1 MKKVIILVDMGNSKF
16 LMIKEDNRWKLP
28 TLEGIKEIK
37 EVELYFEAKYKN
49 KIRNIDLIEEK
60 EDYYL
65 LKCFLIGTIEKLEYK
80 SNVINELYSDID
92 DKQQKQILFD
102 ISKQVYME
110 ILNDSFWLG
119 VILTVED
126 KIISREYKYILSDF
140 LLFFSSIFC
149 VETINYRFGEIKN
162 KNFINDGE
170 IKKLRKSY
178 LKKCPLYSSKD
189 INAIIKEMGIN
200 FDTYVFDIVIFLL
213 NNKLIDINSRM
224 WNKRKWDLYN
234 SIIMSP
240 RNWIKNCLPEMN
252 EIFEELR
259 EPYVEEFISRFNK
272 KRIIRKSY
280 STYKLFDNTLSYN
293 EKVYILQRIGLI
305 KTILMISNEF
315 GNGNYININ
324 EQEGLC
330 LNFDKFLIKAK
341 ATIIELIWNDNNNNN
356 IIIPILKEIMKKI
369 SSNIN
374 EDFYKINRKCRD
386 NIHYGFYNKISNEEY
401 KELKKMQDIYLNCVA
416 DEFDKKLNLKMG
428 FEYKVGLFIAKLQY
442 WARH

>member
-28 TLEGIKEIK
+28 TLKGIKEIK
-37 EVELYFEAKYKN
+37 EVKLYFEDKYKN

-65 LKCFLIGTIEKLEYK
+65 LKCFLIGKIEKLEYK
-80 SNVINELYSDID
+80 SDVINELYSDID

-102 ISKQVYME
+102 ISKQVYTE

-126 KIISREYKYILSDF
+126 KIISKEYKYILSDF

-178 LKKCPLYSSKD
+178 LKECPLYSSKD

-213 NNKLIDINSRM
+213 NNELIDINSRM

-252 EIFEELR
+252 ETFERLR
-259 EPYVEEFISRFNK
+259 KPYVEEFISRFNK

-280 STYKLFDNTLSYN
+280 STYKLFNNTLSYN

-315 GNGNYININ
+315 SNGNYIKIN
-324 EQEGLC
+324 EKEGIC

-341 ATIIELIWNDNNNNN
+341 ATIIELIWNDNKSNDILVLRN
-356 IIIPILKEIMKKI
+356 IMEKI
-369 SSNIN
+369 SYEMDEN
-374 EDFYKINRKCRD
+374 FYKLNRKCRD
-386 NIHYGFYNKISNEEY
+386 NIHYGFYNKINDTQY
-401 KELKKMQDIYLNCVA
+401 KELGSMQDFYLNYVVK
-416 DEFDKKLNLKMG
+416 EFEKNLNSKL
-428 FEYKVGLFIAKLQY
+428 GLGHKIALCLAKLKY
-442 WARH
+442 WADN

>member
-1 MKKVIILVDMGNSKF
+1 MKKAIILVDMENSKF

-28 TLEGIKEIK
+28 TLEGIREIN
-37 EVELYFEAKYKN
+37 EIELYFEDKYKN

-65 LKCFLIGTIEKLEYK
+65 LKCFLTGTIEKLEYK

-92 DKQQKQILFD
+92 DEQHKKILFD

-119 VILTVED
+119 IILTIED
-126 KIISREYKYILSDF
+126 KIINEEYKYILSDF

-162 KNFINDGE
+162 KNFIKDSE

-189 INAIIKEMGIN
+189 ISAIIKEMGIN
-200 FDTYVFDIVIFLL
+200 FDEYVFDIVVFLL
-213 NNKLIDINSRM
+213 NDELIDINSRM

-240 RNWIKNCLPEMN
+240 RNWIKNCLPENN
-252 EIFEELR
+252 EIFERLR
-259 EPYVEEFISRFNK
+259 ETYVEEFISRFNK
-272 KRIIRKSY
+272 KRIIKKSY

-315 GNGNYININ
+315 CNGNYIKIN
-324 EQEGLC
+324 EKEGLC
-330 LNFDKFLIKAK
+330 LNFNKFLIKAK
-341 ATIIELIWNDNNNNN
+341 ATIIELIWNDNKSND
-356 IIIPILKEIMKKI
+356 IPVLKDIMEKI
-369 SSNIN
+369 SYEMDEN
-374 EDFYKINRKCRD
+374 FYKLNRKCRD
-386 NIHYGFYNKISNEEY
+386 NIHYGFYNKINDIQY
-401 KELKKMQDIYLNCVA
+401 KELSCMQDFYLNYVVK
-416 DEFDKKLNLKMG
+416 EFEKKLNLKLG
-428 FEYKVGLFIAKLQY
+428 LGYKIALCFAKLQY
-442 WARH
+442 WANN